1 VTEIITV
8 SRKIY
13 LLLKTVRVTAV
24 MIERPRN
31 QFTRGLPSSCV
42 RRDYTERMKRVR
54 VEREN
59 FEGIVNIIF

>member
-1 VTEIITV
+1 
-8 SRKIY
+8 
-13 LLLKTVRVTAV
+13 